1 MFMNLYLLAAAAD
14 PAVPADA
21 GIQLNDV
28 IGGGAGAT
36 VFGLVWFV
44 VKFVLD
50 RTVPS
55 RSDSRANVGMVLEG
69 LNNVVKVLQEEKAAE
84 TDRMAAKQKR
94 IEELELQAT
103 ADDHTIKELKT
114 EVFDLGQ
121 VVKRKDITIRTLVTE
136 LQRMGANVSGF
147 ELDTTVQPL
156 ITYPNGP
163 TSR

>member
-1 MFMNLYLLAAAAD
+1 MFMNLYLLAAAAE
-14 PAVPADA
+14 PAATSA

-36 VFGLVWFV
+36 VLGLVWYV
-44 VKFVLD
+44 AKFIMD
-50 RTVPS
+50 RAVPS

-84 TDRMAAKQKR
+84 TARMASKQLR
-94 IEELELQAT
+94 IEELDKAAEVDA
-103 ADDHTIKELKT
+103 ATIKELRN
-114 EVFDLGQ
+114 EVFELGQ

-147 ELDTTVQPL
+147 ELDTTVQPI
-156 ITYPNGP
+156 ITYADPN
-163 TSR
+163 SR